1 MRYSD
6 SRPGEMRYRRAVYS
20 WMTANAIAEKLGY
33 TIEAVNSSLRRYE
46 KEGICERRETDR
58 IVAGK
63 HVLEWRFK

>member
-6 SRPGEMRYRRAVYS
+6 NRPGEMRYRRAAYG

-33 TIEAVNSSLRRYE
+33 TIEAVNASLRRYE
-46 KEGICERRETDR
+46 REGICERRKTDR

-63 HVLEWRFK
+63 NVLEWRFK